1 MALAGWRG
9 TQGKAVKYVPLWVSL
24 SLMLGCSGRCEYSE
38 PQIPAADYALANSP
52 RVPAPPVVVT
62 TAASYAYPLKVAANG
77 RYLIDQNNKPFRIQG
92 DSAQSL
98 IANLT
103 YAEAVTYLTDRQA
116 KGFNTVN
123 INLLEHKFA
132 VDAPANR
139 NGDAPFTTPG
149 DFSTPN
155 DAWRR
160 RKACSSALPPCTWA
174 SRAATK
180 AGGRR

>member
-1 MALAGWRG
+1 MAGWRG

-38 PQIPAADYALANSP
+38 PQIPAADYAVANSP

-139 NGDAPFTTPG
+139 NGDVVVRFIPRGAQTFRAY
-149 DFSTPN
+149 S
-155 DAWRR
+155 RLMER
-160 RKACSSALPPCTWA
+160 LHLHA
-174 SRAATK
+174 SVVVGERNVGIEAVDSL
-180 AGGRR
+180 